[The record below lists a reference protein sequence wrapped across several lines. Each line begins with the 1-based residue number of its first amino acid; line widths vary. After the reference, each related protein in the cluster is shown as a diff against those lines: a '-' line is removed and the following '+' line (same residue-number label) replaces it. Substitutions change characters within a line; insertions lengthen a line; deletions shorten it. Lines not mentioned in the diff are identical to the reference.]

1 MKKRV
6 DTSLRMVFS
15 SNVKQRRKDKGWTQ
29 IQLAAHSELSQVFV
43 SRIELGKVAATI
55 DTIQELAAALD
66 CEPGE
71 LLAPSPDIPPAENP
85 ETGGV

>member
-15 SNVKQRRKDKGWTQ
+15 SNVRRLRKAKGWTQ

-55 DTIQELAAALD
+55 DTIQELAAALG
-66 CEPGE
+66 CEPDE
-71 LLAPSPDIPPAENP
+71 LLAPSRDIPPSENP
-85 ETGGV
+85 EAGRA